1 MGGVSVKLEDNDG
14 QPSYYYYYYY
24 DYASVVPSTHAKTRL
39 RGAAPPQT
47 RDVSRNKETS
57 SIVIGLAPQQFV
69 KAANA
74 KKQPPTTSAA
84 STESLVATLRNAGAS
99 LCGSVNVA
107 GWGAPAVDVPSPLLH
122 AVSRVIA
129 AALEDEDQIRL
140 KVKVLHARPP
150 LPDTPV
156 TPATIV
162 DFEIIAES
170 IGSRELLD
178 SAESRLMVL
187 AMGGKA
193 LRSFDEA
200 LTSSLLSE
208 RAPVRDVTRSSFSEP
223 WQIFRAP

>member
-57 SIVIGLAPQQFV
+57 SIVVGLAPQQFV
-69 KAANA
+69 NAANA

-99 LCGSVNVA
+99 LRGSVNVA

-122 AVSRVIA
+122 AVSHVIA

-140 KVKVLHARPP
+140 KVKVLHARPASEM
-150 LPDTPV
+150 DIGAGIDSAE
-156 TPATIV
+156 TPATTV
-162 DFEIIAES
+162 DFEIFAVAIA
-170 IGSRELLD
+170 SRELLD
-178 SAESRLMVL
+178 NAES
-187 AMGGKA
+187 
-193 LRSFDEA
+193 
-200 LTSSLLSE
+200 
-208 RAPVRDVTRSSFSEP
+208 
-223 WQIFRAP
+223 